1 MATSVNLDI
10 ASRVDITCR
19 KGDTFTLELTF
30 KDEEGEVIDL
40 STGYDWVMQVRESDT
55 STTFALSGDSDDET
69 DNDFGFV
76 SDANGV
82 LIISSPASIM
92 ATIDGGIYVYDLQS
106 VQGSTIVT
114 WMYGVFKVNEDVSE

>member
-30 KDEEGEVIDL
+30 KDEDGEVIDL

-55 STTFALSGDSDDET
+55 SATFALSGDSDDEN

-82 LIISSPASIM
+82 LTISSPASIM

>member
-30 KDEEGEVIDL
+30 KDEDGEVIDL

-55 STTFALSGDSDDET
+55 SETAEISGDSDDDN

-82 LIISSPASIM
+82 LTITSPASIM

>member
-30 KDEEGEVIDL
+30 KDEDGNVIDL
-40 STGYDWVMQVRESDT
+40 SVGYDWVMQVRESDT
-55 STTFALSGDSDDET
+55 SATAALSGDSNDET

-82 LIISSPASIM
+82 LTIASPASIM

-114 WMYGVFKVNEDVSE
+114 WMYGVFNVNEDVSE

>member
-1 MATSVNLDI
+1 MATKVNLDI

-19 KGDTFTLELTF
+19 KGDTFSLELTF
-30 KDEEGEVIDL
+30 KDEEGVVIDL

-55 STTFALSGDSDDET
+55 STTFALSGDSNDDV
-69 DNDFGFV
+69 DNNFGFV
-76 SDANGV
+76 GDANGV
-82 LIISSPASIM
+82 LTITSPASIM

-114 WMYGVFKVNEDVSE
+114 WMYGVFQVNEDVSE

>member
-30 KDEEGEVIDL
+30 KDEDGNVIDL
-40 STGYDWVMQVRESDT
+40 SVGYDWVMQVRESDT
-55 STTFALSGDSDDET
+55 SVTAALSGDSDDDT

-76 SDANGV
+76 GDANGV
-82 LIISSPASIM
+82 LTITSPASIM

>member
-30 KDEEGEVIDL
+30 KDEDGEVIDL

-55 STTFALSGDSDDET
+55 SATAALSGDSDDEN

-82 LIISSPASIM
+82 LTITSPASIM

-114 WMYGVFKVNEDVSE
+114 WMYGVFNVNEDVSE

>member
-30 KDEEGEVIDL
+30 KDEDGNVIDL

-55 STTFALSGDSDDET
+55 SSTFALSGDSDDDA

-82 LIISSPASIM
+82 LKISSPASIM
-92 ATIDGGIYVYDLQS
+92 AAIDGGIYVYDLQS

>member
-30 KDEEGEVIDL
+30 KDEDGVVIDL

-55 STTFALSGDSDDET
+55 STSFALSGDSDDDA

-76 SDANGV
+76 SDANG
-82 LIISSPASIM
+82 S
-92 ATIDGGIYVYDLQS
+92 
-106 VQGSTIVT
+106 
-114 WMYGVFKVNEDVSE
+114 